1 MTAKVKVI
9 CTHFLTRERKEFDGF
24 EHCAS
29 YFKVKK
35 HTIVDRLKMKGAKTY
50 NGGWVILRE
59 TDYKE
64 IEDIEFITGFLT
76 RCIYTGRT
84 KIFDTFTDLKNH
96 TEINEQSIKYYL
108 KTDPKEKIF
117 NGAVQIKRI
126 SDKTPWRPLKDF
138 KEEHHFNKK
147 RPVLRICKKTKR
159 ELFLLDLEEASHYS
173 KTGFRT
179 FLEQMTKNNFYENDE
194 YIFYHCERN

>member
-1 MTAKVKVI
+1 M
-9 CTHFLTRERKEFDGF
+9 FDGL
-24 EHCAS
+24 ECCAS
-29 YFKVKK
+29 YFEVNTK
-35 HTIVDRLKMKGAKTY
+35 TINKRLKIKGVKTY
-50 NGGWVILRE
+50 SGGWVFLKE
-59 TDYKE
+59 SDYRE
-64 IEDIEFITGFLT
+64 IEDIDFTTGFLT
-76 RCIYTGRT
+76 RCIYTGRI
-84 KIFDTFTDLKNH
+84 KIFDTFTDLKNYA
-96 TEINEQSIKYYL
+96 EISGQSLKYYL
-108 KTDPKEKIF
+108 KTIPKEKIF

-126 SDKTPWRPLKDF
+126 GDKTPWRPLKDF

-159 ELFLLDLEEASHYS
+159 ELFLLDLEEAVHYS